1 MTSANQTADFKQGL
15 ELNLT
20 LTFVFPFLSAL
31 VWCKFL
37 WWLWSRRD
45 GRFIFGGLET
55 NKFVDGLSD
64 KRDVKNP
71 WGVSAVGILIVS
83 QWGAGL
89 VLVLMVEMVVFVAC
103 VCVCVC
109 AQLVCSCVV
118 FGHTVDSLLEYLTTN
133 LINSRVWVYLI
144 VLTPPASKHPSNIR
158 LYLRLT
164 FSHFFVVVLFMPP
177 CHLIALL
184 CFFSVYFSHIV
195 SSFLYKTVCFLF
207 S

>member
-1 MTSANQTADFKQGL
+1 MQVPMVIMITEGWTIYLWRLGNKQICRWLVGQAWRKKPLRSVRSRDPDCFPVGGGISAG
-15 ELNLT
+15 
-20 LTFVFPFLSAL
+20 
-31 VWCKFL
+31 
-37 WWLWSRRD
+37 
-45 GRFIFGGLET
+45 
-55 NKFVDGLSD
+55 VDGGD
-64 KRDVKNP
+64 
-71 WGVSAVGILIVS
+71 GGFC
-83 QWGAGL
+83 G
-89 VLVLMVEMVVFVAC
+89 M
-103 VCVCVC
+103 CVCVC

-177 CHLIALL
+177 CHLIALP
-184 CFFSVYFSHIV
+184 CFFSVYFSPIV